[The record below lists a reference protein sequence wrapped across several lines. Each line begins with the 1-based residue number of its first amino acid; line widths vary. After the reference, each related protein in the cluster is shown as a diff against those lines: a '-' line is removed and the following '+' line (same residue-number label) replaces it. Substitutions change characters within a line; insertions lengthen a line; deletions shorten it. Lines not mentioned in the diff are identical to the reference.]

1 MRCFIAL
8 PLPDASREELAR
20 GASSLR
26 RSIELSSQ
34 SQFRADRL
42 AWAKPEGYHVTLAFL
57 GEIEGRAA
65 EVAASSLHAAAGAGR
80 IPFSFSGL
88 GALPSTGRR
97 RVLIAGIVEGGRARE
112 LSRRLVEALAEGA
125 SRTGIAPI
133 VSRSPKARAFGAHVT
148 LARLSS
154 GVLRLPAGTFG
165 DIRLEGAWTFE
176 RCTLFMSELRSAG
189 AVYTELEHVAL

>member
-8 PLPDASREELAR
+8 PLPEAAREELAR

-26 RSIELSSQ
+26 RSIEPSSQ
-34 SQFRADRL
+34 PQFQTYRL
-42 AWAKPEGYHVTLAFL
+42 SWAKPEGYHVTLAFL

-65 EVAASSLHAAAGAGR
+65 EVAASSLHAVAGTGR

-97 RVLIAGIVEGGRARE
+97 RVLIAGIDEGGRARE
-112 LSRRLVEALAEGA
+112 LWRRLDEALAEGA
-125 SRTGIAPI
+125 SKAGIAPL
-133 VSRSPKARAFGAHVT
+133 VSGSPKARAFRAHAT

-154 GVLRLPAGTFG
+154 GALRLPAGTFG

-189 AVYTELEHVAL
+189 AVYTELERVAL